1 MKDAIIRYLSESF
14 GAPYL
19 LQPRSY
25 APQRLGGDGGMD
37 VFSFVLSLADE
48 RDDRVQIEIDGILEG
63 FKW

>member
-1 MKDAIIRYLSESF
+1 
-14 GAPYL
+14 
-19 LQPRSY
+19 
-25 APQRLGGDGGMD
+25 MD